1 MSKFRNKKPIR
12 IPWIITEK
20 QVVPLSY
27 VVSKEMSS
35 NISQLKIFLQFQ
47 EDLQET
53 ITTDKNLYSSI
64 DKHTPMPPNGTELVI
79 AKGYIIYSRSLFCN
93 ISHKTFTPR
102 APRAF
107 GVTSFPC
114 KKNLKFFSMV
124 LITFL
129 RRINKLHR

>member
-1 MSKFRNKKPIR
+1 MP
-12 IPWIITEK
+12 EK

-27 VVSKEMSS
+27 FVPKERSS

-47 EDLQET
+47 EDLQGT

-129 RRINKLHR
+129 GRINKLHR